1 MKGVGM
7 VGLCVACCRDG
18 KWALLI
24 KISGWVLLVEI
35 VDPGVMASRRYQVF
49 VDRTSLVIRGVI
61 FAT

>member
-1 MKGVGM
+1 MKEVGM
-7 VGLCVACCRDG
+7 VGSCVACRDG

-24 KISGWVLLVEI
+24 RKSGWVLLVEV
-35 VDPGVMASRRYQVF
+35 VDRGVMASRRYQVF